1 MAAWKRHGNMDH
13 HREKIIS
20 GMLANGYTPAYADE
34 TFNQI
39 VGFSGYGFPES
50 HAASFALLTYAS
62 CWLKCHEPAAFT
74 CALLN
79 SQPMGFYSSSQLIQD
94 IRRHDVEVRAV
105 DVMVSGW
112 NNNLEDRADPR
123 QQPALRLGLREVRG
137 LSEAAAERIEQARR
151 LAPFQDVADLCHRA
165 ELDRRERTLLVE
177 AGALASL
184 AGHRNAAR
192 WLVAGVEQPSPLKQG
207 SPMELFVELPT
218 PSKGEDLLSDYA
230 SIGLTLGEH
239 PMALIRPSLKAKRCV
254 GSQDITRRRS
264 GARVRVAGLVTLRQ
278 RPATANGTTFLTL
291 EDEGGVV
298 QVIVWP
304 DLGLRQRKE
313 LLGSRLLAVDGK
325 WEMADGVGNLIATRL
340 HDLTELLGG
349 LDARSRDFH

>member
-1 MAAWKRHGNMDH
+1 M
-13 HREKIIS
+13 
-20 GMLANGYTPAYADE
+20 
-34 TFNQI
+34 
-39 VGFSGYGFPES
+39 
-50 HAASFALLTYAS
+50 
-62 CWLKCHEPAAFT
+62 
-74 CALLN
+74 
-79 SQPMGFYSSSQLIQD
+79 
-94 IRRHDVEVRAV
+94 
-105 DVMVSGW
+105 
-112 NNNLEDRADPR
+112 
-123 QQPALRLGLREVRG
+123 
-137 LSEAAAERIEQARR
+137 SEAAAERIEQAR
-151 LAPFQDVADLCHRA
+151 LHAPFQDVADLCHRA
-165 ELDRRERTLLVE
+165 GLDRRERTLLVE

-192 WLVAGVEQPSPLKQG
+192 WSVAGVERQSPLREG
-207 SPMELFVELPT
+207 SPAEMFVELPM
-218 PSKGEDLLSDYA
+218 PSRGEDLLSDYA

-239 PMALIRPSLKAKRCV
+239 PMALIRPSLKANRCL
-254 GSQDITRRRS
+254 GSQEITGRRS

-340 HDLTELLGG
+340 HDLTDLLGG